1 MRQLKRTNTMKRLLA
16 ALLVLMLSIA
26 VFMPSTLASATDNV
40 TSVAADNTIQGTVD
54 RALAALIGMV
64 IIILM
69 VVLAFW
75 HRDPIMYVLAGF
87 SFILYGFTLWTT
99 SWYLSILLV
108 VAGMGLFIKA
118 GIDRKKKK

>member
-1 MRQLKRTNTMKRLLA
+1 MKRLLA